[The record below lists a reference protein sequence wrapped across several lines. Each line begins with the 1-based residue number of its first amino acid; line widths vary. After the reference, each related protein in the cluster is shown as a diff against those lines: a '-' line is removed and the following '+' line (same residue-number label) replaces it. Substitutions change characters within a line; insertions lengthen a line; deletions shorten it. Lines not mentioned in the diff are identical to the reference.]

1 VNPDDIVLEFGADSM
16 RIYEMFMGPLEA
28 AKPWNTSSIAGVR
41 RFLDRVFTVTL
52 RADESARADDALTR
66 LLHQTIRKVTD
77 DIEAMRFNTAIST
90 MMVLTNELMKL
101 EQVPTE
107 ALDVLATLLHPFAP
121 HLGEEVWERLG
132 HPPSIQTQPWPTYD
146 PALCEEDEVEV
157 PVQINGKVRGRI
169 QLPKDATEA
178 QALAAAQEALPTQL
192 EGKPL
197 RKTIWVPN
205 KILNLI
211 V

>member
-1 VNPDDIVLEFGADSM
+1 
-16 RIYEMFMGPLEA
+16 
-28 AKPWNTSSIAGVR
+28 
-41 RFLDRVFTVTL
+41 
-52 RADESARADDALTR
+52 
-66 LLHQTIRKVTD
+66 
-77 DIEAMRFNTAIST
+77 MRFNTAISA

-101 EQVPTE
+101 DDVPTE
-107 ALDVLATLLHPFAP
+107 ALEVLAKLIHPFAP

-132 HPPSIQTQPWPTYD
+132 HSPSIQRQAWPTYD

-169 QLPKDATEA
+169 TLPKEATED
-178 QALAAAQEALPTQL
+178 QALAAARQAPSLTTYL

-197 RKTIWVPN
+197 RKTIWVPG

>member
-1 VNPDDIVLEFGADSM
+1 
-16 RIYEMFMGPLEA
+16 
-28 AKPWNTSSIAGVR
+28 
-41 RFLDRVFTVTL
+41 
-52 RADESARADDALTR
+52 
-66 LLHQTIRKVTD
+66 LLHRTIRKVTED
-77 DIEAMRFNTAIST
+77 VQAMRFNTAISA

-101 EQVPTE
+101 DHVPNE
-107 ALDVLATLLHPFAP
+107 ALETLAKLLHPFAP
-121 HLGEEVWERLG
+121 HLGEEVWEMLG
-132 HPPSIQTQPWPTYD
+132 HAPSIQNEPWPTYD

-169 QLPKDATEA
+169 TLPKDATEE
-178 QALAAAQEALPTQL
+178 QALAAAQQAPGLAAHL
-192 EGKPL
+192 ADKPL